1 MLTILDALSGIT
13 SYPIPPH
20 TIASVAEVR
29 GLSLYSEFSAQIG
42 ASAEYR
48 LAEADLYEWLIT
60 APDINIEGLS
70 YSLTDKQRELFRM
83 RAGQLRFENGEKAQ
97 DLRVK
102 FGYKGSRL

>member
-20 TIASVAEVR
+20 AIASVAEMR
-29 GLSLYSEFSAQIG
+29 GLTLSSEFNARVGSY
-42 ASAEYR
+42 AEYR
-48 LAEADLYEWLIT
+48 LAEADLYEWLAT

-70 YSLTDKQRELFRM
+70 YSLSDTQRELFKM
-83 RAGQLRFENGEKAQ
+83 RAGQLRAENGEKAQ
-97 DLRVK
+97 DDRVK